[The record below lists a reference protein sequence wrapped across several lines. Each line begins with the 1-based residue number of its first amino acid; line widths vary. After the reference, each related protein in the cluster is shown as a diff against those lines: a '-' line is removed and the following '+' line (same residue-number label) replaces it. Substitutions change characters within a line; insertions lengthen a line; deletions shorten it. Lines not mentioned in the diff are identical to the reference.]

1 MRGSGNLLEDVL
13 SNLGSAFRDLCSS
26 ARNSSESMKIGSI
39 RHEIVTEERYE
50 SLHGHP
56 RERRSVSPSFSSG
69 RRSTPCSSNDD
80 SPAENLFATVAN
92 LASFCVHTS
101 RSMGTSFCNSADK
114 QRIKYII
121 GLVVAAKSRNSRL
134 SDEELVDQAVK
145 DYEKTS
151 PKGYKFSRQMRLEI
165 LNGIPDAMERKAQ
178 EEESMSKN
186 YHVDDYLIL
195 DSLKIVCRRKN
206 K

>member
-1 MRGSGNLLEDVL
+1 MRRSGNLLEDVL

-69 RRSTPCSSNDD
+69 RRRTPCSSNDD

-92 LASFCVHTS
+92 LASFCVHTA
-101 RSMGTSFCNSADK
+101 RSLGSGVSNAAANANIRYFAETVKM
-114 QRIKYII
+114 IKSN
-121 GLVVAAKSRNSRL
+121 GSSS
-134 SDEELVDQAVK
+134 SDEEILESVLK
-145 DYEKTS
+145 GFEEKYG
-151 PKGYKFSRQMRLEI
+151 KGSVLTRQMRQEV
-165 LNGIPDAMERKAQ
+165 LNRTRNVCPGKGGTEEPGFSLPDPFELR
-178 EEESMSKN
+178 
-186 YHVDDYLIL
+186 
-195 DSLKIVCRRKN
+195 SLKFNRRKN